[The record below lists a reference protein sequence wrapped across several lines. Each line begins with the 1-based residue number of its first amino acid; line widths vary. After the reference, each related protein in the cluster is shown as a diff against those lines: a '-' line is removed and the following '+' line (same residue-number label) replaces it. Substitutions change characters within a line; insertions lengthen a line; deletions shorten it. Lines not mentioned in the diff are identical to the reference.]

1 MYFFANKLL
10 EVHSKKKKCLLF
22 FSLLQ
27 INHLVIGQNGIMS
40 TPAVSCVIRKI
51 KAVGGIILTA
61 SHNPGGPN
69 GDFGIKYNISS
80 GGKQGPGCVLIP
92 FPCSR
97 FKNTV
102 VFCRPC
108 HAWDCEWLVGCIIS
122 PTSPLHQVL
131 PLKASQTKYSRSAK
145 ACRSIT
151 SAQSWKSICPKS
163 ASRLSKWTLSS
174 PSRVSTSQT
183 DSSWSC
189 SQEWLLRSKFS
200 PSAFCVPLHFILV
213 CLILL
218 SQWRLWTR
226 WRPMLRCWG
235 AFLISTRWRSC
246 CPEPTTSTSVWMQCT
261 EVVDGATLLHS
272 FFTWKKNKT
281 TLFWRPQK

>member
-1 MYFFANKLL
+1 
-10 EVHSKKKKCLLF
+10 
-22 FSLLQ
+22 
-27 INHLVIGQNGIMS
+27 MS

-80 GGKQGPGCVLIP
+80 GGKQGPGCILIP
-92 FPCSR
+92 SVQSFQ
-97 FKNTV
+97 K
-102 VFCRPC
+102 
-108 HAWDCEWLVGCIIS
+108 HGCFLPPMSCLRLWVTSQVHYLTSLSS
-122 PTSPLHQVL
+122 PSLSHQVL
-131 PLKASQTKYSRSAK
+131 PLKASQTKYLRSAK

-174 PSRVSTSQT
+174 PSRVSTSLT

-200 PSAFCVPLHFILV
+200 PSAFACRCILFSFVWFCCHSGDCGLSGGLCWDAEVHFWFQRAEGAAV
-213 CLILL
+213 R
-218 SQWRLWTR
+218 SQPHQ
-226 WRPMLRCWG
+226 RPSGCNAR
-235 AFLISTRWRSC
+235 R
-246 CPEPTTSTSVWMQCT
+246 
-261 EVVDGATLLHS
+261 
-272 FFTWKKNKT
+272 
-281 TLFWRPQK
+281 